1 MQKLT
6 ASKES
11 KLLKK
16 MHAPAAVL
24 KFQKS
29 LVSRLNSSPSVS
41 EISTWRSIH
50 LQRIET
56 GDFTEKT
63 II

>member
-29 LVSRLNSSPSVS
+29 FK
-41 EISTWRSIH
+41 
-50 LQRIET
+50 IE
-56 GDFTEKT
+56 
-63 II
+63 